1 MCLEPTF
8 ARVRHR
14 TLVRKICIGFHHA
27 AASASSFTCKMQ
39 GPEALHLEDAL
50 EDNPQMRSMV
60 SLFERDA
67 HNLDKYVRVMY
78 EHANRIWNAE
88 KELADATASLA
99 FHMRQYDSQDFPLDT
114 DPDSI
119 LRATL
124 RQLSSSLEEISSW
137 HQMCSAHIG
146 DGMVYPLSRFLE
158 SDLREIFTLEEQYNK
173 ATAEREQAL
182 GRYCK
187 QSRRKDTDRQR
198 LDLSE
203 ELYLAN
209 RRFHTVSL
217 QFYAQLN
224 ALQYRR
230 KIALIEPLLGYVHSM
245 KSLFGVAHE
254 TMHTAE
260 QDEFLA
266 NIATSL
272 GEVQRELQAQSEKA
286 AQKAGTLARQG
297 EENAAYLAEGGSAQA
312 QTGLSHKSGYLFHR
326 TKIAGMVSRWDRVY
340 FYILGCHLM
349 HIPKGES
356 VGSAVMEIDRG
367 TVAHALDEDRR
378 NVFQISNGK
387 KSVVLQALSEPERD
401 EWITT
406 VMNVAAECH
415 PGGRSHSVPKE
426 APAAKTERTPSLPN
440 AAAPGS
446 MPAAAAAAAPS
457 QERKM
462 ARPRPATQ
470 QDLKE
475 LANTPIQFDMF
486 SPSEDKSSSGHSPKD
501 GPAVRINPFDQ
512 CGSSITMESA
522 KDASCSFWEAFTV
535 RFLGS
540 MQVPCDRGDQ
550 LVCETMRLILA
561 ARMAHNVFKMAE
573 SHMVVSQK
581 ELRILDPSHQAVR
594 ACFPLAEVSFWT
606 VHKDNNRLLGFITI
620 NPGENPPTYRCHVFE
635 VNTSAEEVCN
645 ALAVAANIALK
656 DFMGQQQQQQQEKQ
670 AQKEDEKQNEELL
683 QKLKLS
689 EDENALF
696 PSSAKKVH
704 SGAKAGEE
712 AAAALLEAGDA
723 KAT

>member
-1 MCLEPTF
+1 
-8 ARVRHR
+8 
-14 TLVRKICIGFHHA
+14 
-27 AASASSFTCKMQ
+27 MQ

-50 EDNPQMRSMV
+50 EDNPQTRSMV
-60 SLFERDA
+60 HLFERDA
-67 HNLDKYVRVMY
+67 HHLDKYVRVMY

-99 FHMRQYDSQDFPLDT
+99 FHMRQYDTQDFALDT

-119 LRATL
+119 LRSTL

-173 ATAEREQAL
+173 ASAEREQAL

-187 QSRRKDTDRQR
+187 MSRKKDTDRQR

-230 KIALIEPLLGYVHSM
+230 KMALIEPLLGYVHSM

-260 QDEFLA
+260 QDEFLT

-272 GEVQRELQAQSEKA
+272 GEVQRELQAQTEKA
-286 AQKAGTLARQG
+286 AHQAGVLARQG
-297 EENAAYLAEGGSAQA
+297 EESSAYLAEGASAPA
-312 QTGLSHKSGYLFHR
+312 QTGLSHKAGYLFQR
-326 TKIAGMVSRWDRVY
+326 TKIAGMVSRWDRTY
-340 FYILGCHLM
+340 FYTLGCHLM

-426 APAAKTERTPSLPN
+426 APAGKAERTPSLPN

-446 MPAAAAAAAPS
+446 MPAAAAAAAAPS

-462 ARPRPATQ
+462 PRPRPATKE
-470 QDLKE
+470 DLKE

-486 SPSEDKSSSGHSPKD
+486 SPSEDKGSSGHSPKD

-594 ACFPLAEVSFWT
+594 ACFPLADVSFWT
-606 VHKDNNRLLGFITI
+606 VHKENNRLLGFITI
-620 NPGENPPTYRCHVFE
+620 NPGEGPPTYRCHVFE
-635 VNTSAEEVCN
+635 VNTSAEEVCT
-645 ALAVAANIALK
+645 ALSVAANIALK
-656 DFMGQQQQQQQEKQ
+656 ALMGQQQQQQQEKQ
-670 AQKEDEKQNEELL
+670 ADKEDEKQNEELL

-696 PSSAKKVH
+696 PSTTKNVKSD
-704 SGAKAGEE
+704 
-712 AAAALLEAGDA
+712 AAAGKEATTVPLDAGDV
-723 KAT
+723 KTT

>member
-1 MCLEPTF
+1 
-8 ARVRHR
+8 
-14 TLVRKICIGFHHA
+14 
-27 AASASSFTCKMQ
+27 MQ

-50 EDNPQMRSMV
+50 EDNPQTRSLV
-60 SLFERDA
+60 NLFEHDA
-67 HNLDKYVRVMY
+67 HHLDKYVRVMY

-99 FHMRQYDSQDFPLDT
+99 FHMRQYDLQDFPLDT

-119 LRATL
+119 LRCTL

-137 HQMCSAHIG
+137 HQMCSAQIG

-158 SDLREIFTLEEQYNK
+158 SDLRDIFTLEEQYNK

-209 RRFHTVSL
+209 RRFHTVAL

-230 KIALIEPLLGYVHSM
+230 KMALIEPLLGYVHSM
-245 KSLFGVAHE
+245 KSLFGIAHE

-272 GEVQRELQAQSEKA
+272 GEVQRELQLQTERASVQ
-286 AQKAGTLARQG
+286 AGTLARQG
-297 EENAAYLAEGGSAQA
+297 EESAAYLAEGTSPPA
-312 QTGLSHKSGYLFHR
+312 QTGLSHKSGYLFQR
-326 TKIAGMVSRWDRVY
+326 TKIAGMVSRWDRAY
-340 FYILGCHLM
+340 FYTLGCHLM
-349 HIPKGES
+349 HIPRGES

-387 KSVVLQALSEPERD
+387 NVTRRGSSIRMTSPGSVILQALSEPERD

-406 VMNVAAECH
+406 VMNIAAECH

-440 AAAPGS
+440 AAPL
-446 MPAAAAAAAPS
+446 AAAPATAPPPS
-457 QERKM
+457 QERPAV
-462 ARPRPATQ
+462 ARPKPATQ

-486 SPSEDKSSSGHSPKD
+486 SPSEDKSSSGQSAKD
-501 GPAVRINPFDQ
+501 APAVRINPFDQ

-594 ACFPLAEVSFWT
+594 ACFPLADVSFWT
-606 VHKDNNRLLGFITI
+606 VHKENNRLLGFITI
-620 NPGENPPTYRCHVFE
+620 TTGEGPPTYRCYVFE

-645 ALAVAANIALK
+645 ALSVAANIALK
-656 DFMGQQQQQQQEKQ
+656 AFMGQQQQEKQ
-670 AQKEDEKQNEELL
+670 AQKEDEKQSEELL

-689 EDENALF
+689 ADENALF
-696 PSSAKKVH
+696 PSSVKKVESAKKVEP
-704 SGAKAGEE
+704 AT
-712 AAAALLEAGDA
+712 AAEVGSMPQEAGDVKTA
-723 KAT
+723 

>member
-1 MCLEPTF
+1 
-8 ARVRHR
+8 
-14 TLVRKICIGFHHA
+14 
-27 AASASSFTCKMQ
+27 MQ

-60 SLFERDA
+60 NLFERDA

-187 QSRRKDTDRQR
+187 LSRRKDTDRQR

-426 APAAKTERTPSLPN
+426 APTAKTERTPSLPN

>member
-1 MCLEPTF
+1 
-8 ARVRHR
+8 
-14 TLVRKICIGFHHA
+14 
-27 AASASSFTCKMQ
+27 MQ

-60 SLFERDA
+60 NLFERDA

-426 APAAKTERTPSLPN
+426 VPAAKTERTPSLPN

-446 MPAAAAAAAPS
+446 MPAAAAAAPS

-704 SGAKAGEE
+704 SGATAGEE

>member
-1 MCLEPTF
+1 
-8 ARVRHR
+8 
-14 TLVRKICIGFHHA
+14 
-27 AASASSFTCKMQ
+27 MQ

-60 SLFERDA
+60 NLFERDA

-124 RQLSSSLEEISSW
+124 RQLSSSLEERKQLVS
-137 HQMCSAHIG
+137 QER
-146 DGMVYPLSRFLE
+146 VE
-158 SDLREIFTLEEQYNK
+158 NK
-173 ATAEREQAL
+173 MGGKEREQAL

-272 GEVQRELQAQSEKA
+272 GDALRYFCHSFRVFEVLLPQFESLVNHPLRLPK
-286 AQKAGTLARQG
+286 RQ
-297 EENAAYLAEGGSAQA
+297 NVIPDKLRAAEGQGS
-312 QTGLSHKSGYLFHR
+312 KYR
-326 TKIAGMVSRWDRVY
+326 RKIAGMVSRWDRVY

-446 MPAAAAAAAPS
+446 MPAAAAAAPS

-573 SHMVVSQK
+573 SHMVV
-581 ELRILDPSHQAVR
+581 
-594 ACFPLAEVSFWT
+594 
-606 VHKDNNRLLGFITI
+606 
-620 NPGENPPTYRCHVFE
+620 
-635 VNTSAEEVCN
+635 CN

-656 DFMGQQQQQQQEKQ
+656 DFMGQQQHQQQEKL
-670 AQKEDEKQNEELL
+670 AQKEDEKNEELL

-704 SGAKAGEE
+704 SGATAGEE